1 MVEKRR
7 MSPLTALFIGFFGV
21 AGVGAMSLTTV
32 ALYGMSVIEGRIDRV
47 LGVAEG
53 AITNLPEIVE
63 SLPPAVGEL
72 LNDRRAPSYAK
83 AIDVDVNFVV
93 DEHRGRLR
101 PTVAITNNGDEVVTM
116 LALRVAAL
124 NEASAPIGEWTEV
137 VATPIAIDDEWRGP
151 LYPGNTR
158 HVVIDSS
165 YRGVSGEQ
173 AKTMRAAVEIA
184 DVRVWRGEA
193 LPARDRIARADQK
206 AD

>member
-7 MSPLTALFIGFFGV
+7 MSPLTALFIGFFGL

-32 ALYGMSVIEGRIDRV
+32 VVYGMSVVEGKIDRV

-72 LNDRRAPSYAK
+72 LNDRRAPSYAGE
-83 AIDVDVNFVV
+83 IDVDVKFVV
-93 DEHRGRLR
+93 DENRGRLR
-101 PTVAITNNGDEVVTM
+101 PAIAITNKGDEVVTM

-158 HVVIDSS
+158 HVVLGSS

-173 AKTMRAAVEIA
+173 VKAITAAVEVA
-184 DVRVWRGEA
+184 DVRVWRGDA
-193 LPARDRIARADQK
+193 VTTADRIVK

>member
-7 MSPLTALFIGFFGV
+7 MSPLTALFIGFFGL

-32 ALYGMSVIEGRIDRV
+32 VVYSMSVVEGKIDRV

-53 AITNLPEIVE
+53 AITNLPEIIE
-63 SLPPAVGEL
+63 SLPPAVGDL
-72 LNDRRAPSYAK
+72 LNDRRAPSYAG
-83 AIDVDVNFVV
+83 AIDVDVDFVV
-93 DEHRGRLR
+93 DERHGRVR
-101 PTVAITNNGDEVVTM
+101 PAIAITNNGDEVVTM

-158 HVVIDSS
+158 HVVLGSS
-165 YRGVSGEQ
+165 YRGVSGAQ
-173 AKTMRAAVEIA
+173 AKDLQAAVEVA
-184 DVRVWRGEA
+184 DVRVWRGDA
-193 LPARDRIARADQK
+193 LTTADRIAK